1 MSEQAIKRQF
11 FFAPNTQL
19 PKDFVENMSFYFAEH
34 GTTIHKARNLIKV
47 FDSPI

>member
-19 PKDFVENMSFYFAEH
+19 PKDFVENMSFYFENTAPLF
-34 GTTIHKARNLIKV
+34 TKPAT
-47 FDSPI
+47 